1 MNSVVP
7 GSELTKEPFRWDQRI
22 FGLVLRLPGNVPV
35 DMTTNTYIPS
45 AENHPLD
52 AMCEVTGGNPSLP
65 LQPRLEIPQN
75 LPNLNIHFDPVEIKG
90 RMCILFTFQER
101 QKTV

>member
-35 DMTTNTYIPS
+35 DMTTNAYIPS

-52 AMCEVTGGNPSLP
+52 AMCDVTGGNDNPSPLLYLCNP
-65 LQPRLEIPQN
+65 LQPP
-75 LPNLNIHFDPVEIKG
+75 
-90 RMCILFTFQER
+90 
-101 QKTV
+101 

>member
-35 DMTTNTYIPS
+35 DMTTNAYIPS

-52 AMCEVTGGNPSLP
+52 AMCDVTGGNDTPP
-65 LQPRLEIPQN
+65 LLYPATPLEN
-75 LPNLNIHFDPVEIKG
+75 LTKSCKSG
-90 RMCILFTFQER
+90 
-101 QKTV
+101 

>member
-35 DMTTNTYIPS
+35 DMTTNAYIPS

-52 AMCEVTGGNPSLP
+52 AMCDVTGGNDTSPLLYPATSLKNP
-65 LQPRLEIPQN
+65 T
-75 LPNLNIHFDPVEIKG
+75 KSCKSG
-90 RMCILFTFQER
+90 
-101 QKTV
+101 

>member
-22 FGLVLRLPGNVPV
+22 FGLVLRLPGNIPV

-52 AMCEVTGGNPSLP
+52 AMCDVTGG
-65 LQPRLEIPQN
+65 
-75 LPNLNIHFDPVEIKG
+75 
-90 RMCILFTFQER
+90 T
-101 QKTV
+101 

>member
-35 DMTTNTYIPS
+35 DMTTNAYIPS

-52 AMCEVTGGNPSLP
+52 AMCDVTGGNDTPP
-65 LQPRLEIPQN
+65 PFFTLQPHLKIPQN
-75 LPNLNIHFDPVEIKG
+75 FAKVAIFG
-90 RMCILFTFQER
+90 
-101 QKTV
+101 